1 MTSEL
6 DPQVASLYQACQD
19 FARYIAKARNEIAGM
34 RPQELKQKRLPRAGE
49 ELETIVRETESAT
62 NVIMA
67 AAEEMLSLSP
77 DAPEDFKAAVDER
90 SMRIIEA
97 CSFQDITGQ
106 RIRKVVGTLTF
117 IEERL
122 ARLHAIWGPEVQD
135 AEEAPEDRVQGDAAL
150 MNGPQLHGEGVDQSG
165 VDELFASAPA
175 PTPHPAASS
184 APNHSVAAKPPA
196 AKPAAPQPAA
206 ARPARPVAAPV
217 SASSQADIDAMF
229 D

>member
-1 MTSEL
+1 LNNEME
-6 DPQVASLYQACQD
+6 PQVASLYQACQD

-34 RPQELKQKRLPRAGE
+34 RPHELKQKRLPRAGE

-62 NVIMA
+62 NIIMA
-67 AAEEMLSLSP
+67 AAEEMLSLSTET
-77 DAPEDFKAAVDER
+77 PEAFKIAVDER

-122 ARLHAIWGPEVQD
+122 ARLHAIWGPDIQD
-135 AEEAPEDRVQGDAAL
+135 ADGAPEDQPQGDAAL
-150 MNGPQLHGEGVDQSG
+150 MHGPQLHGEGVDQSG
-165 VDELFASAPA
+165 VDELFASAP
-175 PTPHPAASS
+175 TPML
-184 APNHSVAAKPPA
+184 PPA
-196 AKPAAPQPAA
+196 AASAPDQAAAPKLTATKALAPK
-206 ARPARPVAAPV
+206 PTPTIAAPV
-217 SASSQADIDAMF
+217 SANSQADIDAMF